1 MTVENISG
9 KPSNMN
15 RAWPVAIM
23 VVLCGICM
31 PFNMGKAMVLGPV
44 IMQVY
49 GIGEAMLGLMIAAFY
64 LLGAVVAFP
73 AASFIKKIGPR
84 NTILVALGC
93 SIVGNLIG
101 ILVPGN
107 TPAFIVGRIIE
118 GGGFGLM
125 GVAGVPTISPWFSKD
140 KRGMPCGLW
149 AAWVAIA
156 LAIAPIL
163 FTAIFETTGE
173 LMSVWYFNFGFSIV
187 VLVLFLLI
195 YRTPSDPYIDEEEK
209 AGDTK
214 MDYKAIFTNKA
225 VLALAVTFFFGEGA
239 FMGVLGFFN
248 AYVAN
253 EVSMPLMV
261 GSVLISVAGFAGAIW
276 GPVAGKISDAIGS
289 RFKVLVVCQFC
300 MLAYSVIVFS
310 VHTLTGLIIAVV
322 LQVLTTGITA
332 MLWTATTEVVPS
344 KLIPGATAALAFAQ
358 NVGQCIGSM
367 GMGSVIQ
374 ALGYQMASWCVV
386 VPCWILSIVVTWV
399 VLRKK
404 LR

>member
-1 MTVENISG
+1 M
-9 KPSNMN
+9 
-15 RAWPVAIM
+15 
-23 VVLCGICM
+23 
-31 PFNMGKAMVLGPV
+31 
-44 IMQVY
+44 
-49 GIGEAMLGLMIAAFY
+49 
-64 LLGAVVAFP
+64 
-73 AASFIKKIGPR
+73 
-84 NTILVALGC
+84 
-93 SIVGNLIG
+93 
-101 ILVPGN
+101 
-107 TPAFIVGRIIE
+107 
-118 GGGFGLM
+118 
-125 GVAGVPTISPWFSKD
+125 
-140 KRGMPCGLW
+140 
-149 AAWVAIA
+149 
-156 LAIAPIL
+156 
-163 FTAIFETTGE
+163 
-173 LMSVWYFNFGFSIV
+173 
-187 VLVLFLLI
+187 
-195 YRTPSDPYIDEEEK
+195 
-209 AGDTK
+209 
-214 MDYKAIFTNKA
+214 
-225 VLALAVTFFFGEGA
+225 LALAVTFFFGEGA
-239 FMGVLGFFN
+239 FMGVQGFFN

-261 GSVLISVAGFAGAIW
+261 GSVLISVGSFAGAIW

-358 NVGQCIGSM
+358 NVGMFIGSM

>member
-1 MTVENISG
+1 MNTSNERALT
-9 KPSNMN
+9 SNMG

-31 PFNMGKAMVLGPV
+31 PFNMGKAMFLGPV
-44 IMQVY
+44 VMQVY
-49 GIGEAMLGLMIAAFY
+49 GIGEAMLGLMIAVFY

-73 AASFIKKIGPR
+73 AASFIKRIGPR
-84 NTILVALGC
+84 NTIIIAMAC
-93 SIVGNLIG
+93 SIVGNLVG
-101 ILVPGN
+101 IAVQGN
-107 TPAFIVGRIIE
+107 IPAFIAGRIIE

-125 GVAGVPTISPWFSKD
+125 GVAGVATISPWFPKE

-163 FTAIFETTGE
+163 FTAIFEATGD
-173 LMSVWYFNFGFSIV
+173 LMSVWYFNLVFSIV
-187 VLVLFLLI
+187 ILVLFLVI
-195 YRTPSDPYIDEEEK
+195 YRIPSHPYIDEEER

-214 MDYKAIFTNKA
+214 MDYKAIFTNSA

-239 FMGVLGFFN
+239 FMGVQGFFN
-248 AYVAN
+248 SYVAN
-253 EVSMPLMV
+253 EVNMPLMV
-261 GSVLISVAGFAGAIW
+261 GSVLISVGSFAGAIW
-276 GPVAGKISDAIGS
+276 GPIAGRISDKIGS

-310 VHTLTGLIIAVV
+310 VHTLTGLAIAVF

-358 NVGQCIGSM
+358 NVGMFIGSM
-367 GMGSVIQ
+367 CMGGVIQ

-386 VPCWILSIVVTWV
+386 VPCWILSIAVTWA